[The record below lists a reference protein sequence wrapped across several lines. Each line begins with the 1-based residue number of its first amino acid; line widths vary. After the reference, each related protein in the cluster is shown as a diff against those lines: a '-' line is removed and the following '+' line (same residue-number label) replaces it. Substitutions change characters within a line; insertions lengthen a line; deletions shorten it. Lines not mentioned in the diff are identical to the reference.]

1 MSRASQPSPA
11 GLPHWYVIVLK
22 CKGLKFIFSGGVCGN
37 ESSVA
42 ILRSLEV
49 GGHAVGVVSHTLSP
63 VAVKE
68 MLTEIVEEGNER
80 DGEETEIYL
89 LDESANIIAAYPNN
103 QVDFD

>member
-1 MSRASQPSPA
+1 M
-11 GLPHWYVIVLK
+11 
-22 CKGLKFIFSGGVCGN
+22 
-37 ESSVA
+37 
-42 ILRSLEV
+42 
-49 GGHAVGVVSHTLSP
+49 GVVSHTLSP
-63 VAVKE
+63 LEVKE